1 MILLRPDWQPN
12 SVCRM
17 ATPKLGMNTAANG
30 SMATDIHVSSM
41 TRSFPQGGQQLRQDE
56 RQRSRAQRLR
66 SLLLA
71 IQSGPVDA
79 ARLAFTAL
87 TLHDNEL
94 NHHPVIARI
103 GTALQSSHLPE
114 AGRIAQEL
122 RKQFPLAFQS
132 AAALPTVEAAPA
144 PRGFFGGFSGRIFD
158 LSA

>member
-1 MILLRPDWQPN
+1 
-12 SVCRM
+12 M
-17 ATPKLGMNTAANG
+17 AP
-30 SMATDIHVSSM
+30 DIHVSSM
-41 TRSFPQGGQQLRQDE
+41 ARSYPQGGQQLRQDE
-56 RQRSRAQRLR
+56 RQRARTQRLR

-71 IQSGPVDA
+71 IHSGPVDA

-114 AGRIAQEL
+114 AWRIAQEL

-132 AAALPTVEAAPA
+132 AAALPSVDAAPA
-144 PRGFFGGFSGRIFD
+144 PRGFFGGFSGRRFD

>member
-1 MILLRPDWQPN
+1 
-12 SVCRM
+12 M
-17 ATPKLGMNTAANG
+17 AP
-30 SMATDIHVSSM
+30 DIHVSSM
-41 TRSFPQGGQQLRQDE
+41 VRSYPQGGQQLRQDE

-94 NHHPVIARI
+94 NHNPVIARI

-114 AGRIAQEL
+114 AWRIAQEL
-122 RKQFPLAFQS
+122 RSQFPLAFQS
-132 AAALPTVEAAPA
+132 AAALPSVDAAPA
-144 PRGFFGGFSGRIFD
+144 PRGFFGGFSGRMFD
-158 LSA
+158 HSV

>member
-1 MILLRPDWQPN
+1 MGP
-12 SVCRM
+12 
-17 ATPKLGMNTAANG
+17 
-30 SMATDIHVSSM
+30 DIHVSSLAH
-41 TRSFPQGGQQLRQDE
+41 SYPQGGQPTRQDE
-56 RQRSRAQRLR
+56 RQRARTQRVR

-87 TLHDNEL
+87 TLHDGEL

-114 AGRIAQEL
+114 AWRIAQEL
-122 RKQFPLAFQS
+122 RGQFPLAFQG
-132 AAALPTVEAAPA
+132 AAALQTAGAAPA
-144 PRGFFGGFSGRIFD
+144 PRGFFGGLSGRRFD

>member
-1 MILLRPDWQPN
+1 
-12 SVCRM
+12 M
-17 ATPKLGMNTAANG
+17 AP
-30 SMATDIHVSSM
+30 DIHVSSM
-41 TRSFPQGGQQLRQDE
+41 ARSYTQGGQSTRQGD

-103 GTALQSSHLPE
+103 GTALQSSHLLE
-114 AGRIAQEL
+114 AWRIAQEL
-122 RKQFPLAFQS
+122 RTPFPLAFH
-132 AAALPTVEAAPA
+132 AAALKTVDAEPA
-144 PRGFFGGFSGRIFD
+144 PRGFFGGFSGRMFD

>member
-1 MILLRPDWQPN
+1 
-12 SVCRM
+12 M
-17 ATPKLGMNTAANG
+17 ATPKLGMNTAESGN
-30 SMATDIHVSSM
+30 MATDIYASSM
-41 TRSFPQGGQQLRQDE
+41 ARSFPPGGQPLRQDE

-114 AGRIAQEL
+114 AWRIAQEL

-132 AAALPTVEAAPA
+132 AAALPTVNAAPA

-158 LSA
+158 HSA

>member
-1 MILLRPDWQPN
+1 
-12 SVCRM
+12 M
-17 ATPKLGMNTAANG
+17 A
-30 SMATDIHVSSM
+30 
-41 TRSFPQGGQQLRQDE
+41 RSYPPGGQPARQGD

-71 IQSGPVDA
+71 IQNGPVDA

-103 GTALQSSHLPE
+103 GTALQSSHLLE
-114 AGRIAQEL
+114 AWRIAQEL
-122 RKQFPLAFQS
+122 RSQFPLAFQGV
-132 AAALPTVEAAPA
+132 AALQTVDAAPA

-158 LSA
+158 TTA

>member
-1 MILLRPDWQPN
+1 
-12 SVCRM
+12 
-17 ATPKLGMNTAANG
+17 MNTAGSG

-41 TRSFPQGGQQLRQDE
+41 ARSYPPGGQPARQGD

-103 GTALQSSHLPE
+103 GTALQSSHLLE
-114 AGRIAQEL
+114 AWRIAQEL
-122 RKQFPLAFQS
+122 RSQFPLAFQG
-132 AAALPTVEAAPA
+132 AAALQTVNAASA

-158 LSA
+158 TTA